1 MIDLPY
7 LPYSAQLKARGFSG
21 YRIRKVTLNGG
32 FTCPNLDGSKARGGC
47 TFCDN
52 RSFSPSAGDR
62 SVDIGEQ
69 LRKGIE
75 YKRSRAG
82 NRGNIREDRFIA
94 YFQTYSGTYAPVD
107 RLRSLYTQ
115 ALAHPEVIGI
125 SIGTRPDCIT
135 PEIADLL
142 EEIGSRTFLTLELG
156 LQSAHDES
164 LIRINRAHGFR
175 EFAEAMDLCSGRGFD
190 LCVHLILGLPGEMRW
205 HFRSTARA
213 AARWRFQSIK
223 IHPLHA
229 VKGTELGRQF
239 LRNEFR
245 PLLQQEYVSGLVDVL
260 ERIPSDVAVQ
270 RFTGDAPAG
279 MLLAPTWCSRKTDIQ
294 KAMLSEFARRK
305 TRQGSAMMSWP
316 EKPTEKAGLKE
327 DAIVRTAD
335 IG

>member
-1 MIDLPY
+1 M
-7 LPYSAQLKARGFSG
+7 ARGFSG

-32 FTCPNLDGSKARGGC
+32 FTCPNLDGTKARGGC

-62 SVDIGEQ
+62 SMDIGEQ
-69 LRKGIE
+69 LRKGIG
-75 YKRSRAG
+75 YWRSRSV
-82 NRGNIREDRFIA
+82 NRGSGREDRFIA
-94 YFQTYSGTYAPVD
+94 YFQTYSGTYAPVE
-107 RLRSLYTQ
+107 RLRSLYMQ
-115 ALAHPEVIGI
+115 ALAHPGVIGI

-142 EEIGSRTFLTLELG
+142 EEIGRRTFLTLELG

-213 AARWRFQSIK
+213 IGRWRFQSIK

-229 VKGTELGRQF
+229 VKGTELGRQY
-239 LRNEFR
+239 LRGEYR
-245 PLLQQEYVSGLVDVL
+245 PLRQEEYVSALVDVL
-260 ERIPSDVAVQ
+260 ERLPIDVGIQ
-270 RFTGDAPAG
+270 RFTGDAPAA
-279 MLLAPTWCSRKTDIQ
+279 MLLAPTWCSLKTDIQ
-294 KAMLSEFARRK
+294 KAMLSEFARRN
-305 TRQGSAMMSWP
+305 TRQGSALAEWP
-316 EKPTEKAGLKE
+316 KSTQEKEVLDKAGIR
-327 DAIVRTAD
+327 DVD
-335 IG
+335 HG